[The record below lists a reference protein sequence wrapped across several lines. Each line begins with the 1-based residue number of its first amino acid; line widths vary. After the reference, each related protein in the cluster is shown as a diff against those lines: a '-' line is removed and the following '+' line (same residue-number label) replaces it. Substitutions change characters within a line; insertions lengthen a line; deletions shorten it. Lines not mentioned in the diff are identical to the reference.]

1 MNMGETTTIRPSV
14 TITKAKIDGLMETV
28 RNLYM
33 ADNIPWVIGYSGG
46 KDSTATLQLV
56 WLSLKELPKEKL
68 NKVVHIINTDT
79 MVESPVI
86 EKWVEKSLKMMDDAS
101 AQIDASVESLFVTHR
116 LTPENDQTYWV
127 NFIGRGY
134 PFPRKKLRWCTD
146 RLKIQPVNKFV
157 KERIAETGEIILVLG
172 TRKAESVKRARTM
185 AYYEAKRV
193 RELLSPNPTLANE
206 LVFSPLEDW
215 TNNDVWVFLM
225 QYQNPWGLSNNE
237 LQTLY
242 MSATEDKECPMMTEK
257 NLPSCGQS
265 RFGCWVCTM
274 VAKDKSMEAMIAN
287 DDEKVWMTPLLEFRN
302 RFGDENKDRDRR
314 SFKKLKGYLQGS
326 YEQLH
331 HGPYLKE
338 WREQWLREILQK
350 QLEINQNGPEEF
362 ADYELITIP
371 ELRSIRRIWVFEK
384 HEFDDSLPR
393 IYEEVMAKSF
403 DDPDWIGSEAFGK
416 TEWYLLGK
424 TCDSVMNQTFY
435 SKSQEAGLAA
445 RNGDVT
451 KLEKLRDNTILE
463 MMASL
468 IDVENRAMGLG
479 DRKDILDELEK
490 CIKKNFYVDEAD
502 ATKYYRDQLQRKKDM
517 GAKYNKK
524 FFVNVEEEGEEFDDI
539 PEGVEE

>member
-1 MNMGETTTIRPSV
+1 MEQKETIKSSV
-14 TITKAKIDGLMETV
+14 TINKSKIDGLKETV
-28 RNLYM
+28 KNLYM
-33 ADNIPWVIGYSGG
+33 ADDIPWVIGYSGG

-56 WLSLKELPKEKL
+56 WLSLMELPKEKL
-68 NKVVHIINTDT
+68 KKVVHVINTDT

-86 EKWVEKSLKMMDDAS
+86 EKWVEKSLKMMDEAS
-101 AQIDASVESLFVTHR
+101 AKIDAQVETLFVTHR
-116 LTPENDQTYWV
+116 LTPENKDTYWV

-146 RLKIQPVNKFV
+146 RLKIQPVNNFV

-172 TRKAESVKRARTM
+172 TRKAESANRAKTM

-242 MSATEDKECPMMTEK
+242 MSATEDRECPMMTEK

-287 DDEKVWMTPLLEFRN
+287 DDEKAWMTPLLEFRN
-302 RFGDENKDRDRR
+302 RFGDEDRDRNRR
-314 SFKKLKGYLQGS
+314 SFKKMKGYLQGS

-338 WREQWLREILQK
+338 WREQWLKEILEK
-350 QLEINQNGPEEF
+350 QVEINKYGPEEF
-362 ADYELITIP
+362 AEYELITIP
-371 ELRSIRRIWVFEK
+371 ELRCIRRIWVFEK

-393 IYEEVMAKSF
+393 IYKEVMDKEF
-403 DDPDWIGSEAFGK
+403 DDPEWIGSEAFGSK
-416 TEWYLLGK
+416 EWMLLGE
-424 TCDSVMNQTFY
+424 TCDLVLDNNLFE
-435 SKSQEAGLAA
+435 KSQKAIKEAKAG
-445 RNGDVT
+445 NT
-451 KLEKLRDNTILE
+451 EELEKLRDNTILE
-463 MMASL
+463 MMAGL
-468 IDVENRAMGLG
+468 IDVENKAMGLG
-479 DRKDILDELEK
+479 NRKDILDDLES
-490 CIKKNFYVDEAD
+490 CIKKNFYEDEAD
-502 ATKYYRDQLQRKKDM
+502 ATMYYRNQLQRKKEI
-517 GAKYNKK
+517 GGKYNEK
-524 FFVNVEEEGEEFDDI
+524 FFINVREEGEEFDDV
-539 PEGVEE
+539 PEGVDE

>member
-1 MNMGETTTIRPSV
+1 MGETTTMSSSV
-14 TITKAKIDGLMETV
+14 TITKAKINELMETV

-33 ADNIPWVIGYSGG
+33 ADDIPWVIGYSGG

-68 NKVVHIINTDT
+68 KKVVHVINTDT

-86 EKWVEKSLKMMDDAS
+86 EKWVEKSLKMMEEAS
-101 AQIDASVESLFVTHR
+101 LQIDASVESLFVTHR
-116 LTPENDQTYWV
+116 LTPEYDQTYWV

-146 RLKIQPVNKFV
+146 RLKIQPVNNFV
-157 KERIAETGEIILVLG
+157 KDRIAETGEIILVLG
-172 TRKAESVKRARTM
+172 TRKAESANRARTM
-185 AYYEAKRV
+185 AYYETKRV

-225 QYQNPWGLSNNE
+225 QYQNPWGLSNSE

-287 DDEKVWMTPLLEFRN
+287 DDEKVWMAPLLEFRN
-302 RFGDENKDRDRR
+302 RFGDEDKDTDRR

-338 WREQWLREILQK
+338 WREQWLREVLQK
-350 QLEINQNGPEEF
+350 QLEINEQGPEEF
-362 ADYELITIP
+362 ANYELITIP

-393 IYEEVMAKSF
+393 IYEEVMGISF
-403 DDPDWIGSEAFGK
+403 DDPDWFGSEAFGNA
-416 TEWYLLGK
+416 EWSLLGK
-424 TCDSVMNQTFY
+424 TCDSVMNQSFY
-435 SKSQEAGLAA
+435 SRSQEASMAA
-445 RNGDVT
+445 QNGDAS
-451 KLEKLRDNTILE
+451 KLEELRDNTILE

-468 IDVENRAMGLG
+468 IDVENHAMGLN
-479 DRKDILDELEK
+479 DRKDILDNLEK
-490 CIKKNFYVDEAD
+490 CIKRNFYLNETD
-502 ATKYYRDQLQRKKDM
+502 ATKYYRDQLKRKKDM
-517 GAKYNKK
+517 GAKYNEK
-524 FFVNVEEEGEEFDDI
+524 FFVNVKEEGEEFDDI
-539 PEGVEE
+539 PEGAEE